1 LRKVLKLVFLLI
13 GTLLSLSFLTGC
25 GALKE
30 PTPQMQGNLF
40 TKVNMWEEKGKIIA
54 TNYQRGR
61 LIPVNSLITI
71 SGYSSGS
78 ITFAVNGENTRLE
91 LLNEEKFTKQST
103 EQLSTTL
110 FSKSKVD
117 LSKFSKEAKEA
128 IEFGNIVNGMT
139 KAEVLVSR
147 GFPPAHVT
155 PSTESNLWKYWQ
167 NRWVTR
173 DVQFQNGKV
182 SGLTGWGTGNN

>member
-1 LRKVLKLVFLLI
+1 
-13 GTLLSLSFLTGC
+13 
-25 GALKE
+25 
-30 PTPQMQGNLF
+30 MQGNLY

-71 SGYSSGS
+71 SGYSSKS
-78 ITFAVNGENTRLE
+78 IIFTINGENTQIELE
-91 LLNEEKFTKQST
+91 NEEKFTRQT
-103 EQLSTTL
+103 IEQLSISL

-128 IEFGNIVNGMT
+128 IQFGNIINGMT
-139 KAEVLVSR
+139 KSEVLVSR

-155 PSTESNLWKYWQ
+155 PNIESNVWKYWQ
-167 NRWVTR
+167 NRFVTR

-182 SGLTGWGTGNN
+182 LGLTGWGTDKNQ